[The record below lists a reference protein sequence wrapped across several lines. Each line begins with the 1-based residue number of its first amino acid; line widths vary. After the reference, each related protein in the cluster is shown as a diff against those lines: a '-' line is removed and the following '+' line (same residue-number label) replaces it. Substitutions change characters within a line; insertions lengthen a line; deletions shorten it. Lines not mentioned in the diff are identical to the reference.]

1 MMALKEVD
9 LGYFTF
15 LIHYKFP
22 CTKHR
27 QEKSSN
33 WLFCFI
39 YGQALSLQTE
49 TAVPNSSFLSPVV
62 PLSREVCSF
71 FSQDPSVA
79 NQPPQMTNR
88 QIKLSPKNK
97 ISESSLPLPK
107 EKLLLTY
114 PSSILV
120 NDDLLFLSS
129 LKSNKK
135 DKVNK

>member
-1 MMALKEVD
+1 
-9 LGYFTF
+9 
-15 LIHYKFP
+15 
-22 CTKHR
+22 
-27 QEKSSN
+27 
-33 WLFCFI
+33 
-39 YGQALSLQTE
+39 
-49 TAVPNSSFLSPVV
+49 
-62 PLSREVCSF
+62 
-71 FSQDPSVA
+71 
-79 NQPPQMTNR
+79 MTNR

-135 DKVNK
+135 DKVNKWKIKRQPFLIKGQGSAIYKNCTEFYRIVFTEILQQ